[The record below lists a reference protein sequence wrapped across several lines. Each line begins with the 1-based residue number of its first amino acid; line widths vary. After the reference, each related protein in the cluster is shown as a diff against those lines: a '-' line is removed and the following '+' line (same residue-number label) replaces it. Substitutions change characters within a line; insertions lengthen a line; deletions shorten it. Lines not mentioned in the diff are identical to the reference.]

1 MEAQLARISRRILV
15 ANDLKSS
22 VMLAAAVLRA
32 AGHRVAEATNPAT
45 VLALLD
51 REMFDSIVLNLH
63 MPPMRGADYV
73 REVKRRSR
81 GARIVVMTIDAGRDK
96 AAVLAAGA
104 DAIIEPPLTIRDLPA
119 AVAVD

>member
-1 MEAQLARISRRILV
+1 MEAQLGKISRRILV

-51 REMFDSIVLNLH
+51 REVFDSIVLNLH
-63 MPPMRGADYV
+63 MPPMRGAAYV
-73 REVKRRSR
+73 WEVKRRSR
-81 GARIVVMTIDAGRDK
+81 GARIVVMTIDAGRNK
-96 AAVLAAGA
+96 EAVMAAGA

-119 AVAVD
+119 ALAVD